1 MNRGLNELGDI
12 IVNEPLSIK
21 ELYEFAKENGFE
33 NATLY
38 LIGKEKDNKFSDI
51 YTQTVTTFG
60 RGWEKG
66 TAILKFEYEKEEQ
79 MDSCPG

>member
-1 MNRGLNELGDI
+1 MNRELNDLGDI

-33 NATLY
+33 NSTLY
-38 LIGKEKDNKFSDI
+38 FIGREKDNKFSDI
-51 YTQTVTTFG
+51 YSDKVTTFG
-60 RGWEKG
+60 KGWGKG

-79 MDSCPG
+79 MDSCPN